1 MVMAFIDLTCVL
13 SRSRRRTASSTA
25 VIRPGLVWGRERGRG
40 DKPIS
45 SNGFYCA
52 LVLLLTKVEEEY
64 HRMLDVGI
72 NTRLLRVDANLDCII
87 DCAVTRG

>member
-1 MVMAFIDLTCVL
+1 MCLESLAEADGFFDGCDPSGL
-13 SRSRRRTASSTA
+13 S
-25 VIRPGLVWGRERGRG
+25 WGRERGRG